1 VSLAIAIGGDAFLEL
16 LAGAHAMDEHFRRA
30 PWNENLPALLGLLG
44 VWNINCLELPTLAVL
59 PYDGRLKRFSAYL
72 QQLDMESNG
81 KSVTFA
87 GTPAGHSTAPVI
99 WGEPGNN
106 AQHSFFQM
114 LHQGT
119 ARAAIDFLLPAQS
132 SCGNQPQAELAI
144 GNCLAQAEAFAFGYS
159 LEQATAELAARKLD
173 AARIEL
179 LARHKVHA
187 GNRPVSV
194 VAFQRLD
201 ARTLGS
207 LVALYEHKVFTQS
220 VVWGINAFD
229 QWGVELGKKMCEE
242 VLPLVRDPAA
252 ATGMRSMLK
261 PLLTRLTAWQR

>member
-1 VSLAIAIGGDAFLEL
+1 
-16 LAGAHAMDEHFRRA
+16 
-30 PWNENLPALLGLLG
+30 
-44 VWNINCLELPTLAVL
+44 
-59 PYDGRLKRFSAYL
+59 
-72 QQLDMESNG
+72 MESNG
-81 KSVTFA
+81 KSVSV
-87 GTPAGHSTAPVI
+87 GGEPLPHSTAPVI

-114 LHQGT
+114 LHQGSQ
-119 ARAAIDFLLPAQS
+119 RAALDFLLPALS

-159 LEQATAELAARKLD
+159 LEQATADLMARKLPAD
-173 AARIEL
+173 QIEV

-187 GNRPVSV
+187 GNRPVSI

-207 LVALYEHKVFTQS
+207 LVAMYEHKVFTQS

-229 QWGVELGKKMCEE
+229 QWGVELGKKMCDE
-242 VLPLVRDPAA
+242 VLPLVSAPES
-252 ATGMRSMLK
+252 ATGTRGMLR
-261 PLLTRLTAWQR
+261 PLLKKLQQWRS